1 MNYLE
6 TIGKNA
12 KKAFEDLKS
21 VNHNKIKKVLE
32 TYNYSLLKN
41 KERIIKENLKDVKN
55 IQRKHLVDRLILN
68 DKRIEA
74 IRYSINQISKFKDPI
89 GRVLEQWQRPNKLKI
104 KRISTPIGVIGIIY
118 ESRPNVT
125 ADVAALC
132 LKSGNCSILRGGS
145 EAFNSNKL
153 LAKLFRESL
162 AKNNINKN
170 CVQFIENKNR
180 KIVDDLLSKMSAYID
195 VIVPRGG
202 KGLVAKVQK
211 FSNVHVI
218 GHLEGLCHIF
228 VDKTANL
235 NVAKKLIIN
244 AKMRR
249 TSICGAVETLLIE
262 EKAINSHAKEIVN
275 ALINSGCEVRVDNK
289 INKLFNGKLKKAK
302 EKDWKTEYLDSI
314 ISIKTVKNVREG
326 VDHILKYGTM
336 HTDSI
341 ITNNKK
347 NAQIFLNG
355 VNSSIAMH
363 NVSTQFADGGEFGFG
378 GEIGISTNKLP
389 PRGPVG
395 INQLTSYKYIVSGN
409 GIVRP

>member
-32 TYNYSLLKN
+32 NYNYSLLRN
-41 KERIIKENLKDVKN
+41 KRKIIKENYKDVKN
-55 IQRKHLVDRLILN
+55 VQRKHLVDRLILN
-68 DKRIEA
+68 DKRIEG

-104 KRISTPIGVIGIIY
+104 KKISTPIGVIGVIY

-180 KIVDDLLSKMSAYID
+180 KIVDGLLSKMSAYID

-244 AKMRR
+244 AKMRK

-314 ISIKTVKNVREG
+314 ISIKTVKNVKEG

-347 NAQIFLNG
+347 NAKIFLNG